1 LPALKRG
8 RWRTSRRRNRP
19 REAALLPSFY
29 ISTENA
35 WNVRRAGLYGA
46 VIGLVAALFKAL
58 GPLHAAAAMS
68 RQGVAENLLDHGP
81 EIVGATLVF
90 ALLCAGAAALRN
102 FAVRNLLR

>member
-1 LPALKRG
+1 LKRG
-8 RWRTSRRRNRP
+8 RWHTSRLRNRP

-29 ISTENA
+29 ISSEKA
-35 WNVRRAGLYGA
+35 WNVRRAALCGA

-58 GPLHAAAAMS
+58 GPLHAATAMS
-68 RQGVAENLLDHGP
+68 RQGFAANVLVHGP
-81 EIVGATLVF
+81 EIVGVTFVF